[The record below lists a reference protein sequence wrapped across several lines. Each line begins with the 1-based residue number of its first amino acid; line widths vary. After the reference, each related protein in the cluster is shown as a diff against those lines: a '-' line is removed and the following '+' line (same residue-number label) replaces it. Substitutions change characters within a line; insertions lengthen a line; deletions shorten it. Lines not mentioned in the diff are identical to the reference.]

1 MNQAPFTTA
10 GDLVQRKR
18 SIFHKPLK
26 NNPTKILI
34 YCNWYIFE
42 KRSRIVGWTVMTEV
56 FKIWVA
62 VKENQDRKLCRRMFL
77 QARGSN
83 HKTEWWRW
91 TNTAWISNEL
101 FWTIIMCQHKGEVKT
116 SHYSQADLQIRK
128 KKKKKVKR
136 GKNLYAKLSQEN
148 NENLKCCY
156 TSSNIL
162 FNVFPCTV

>member
-10 GDLVQRKR
+10 GNVVQWKR

-128 KKKKKVKR
+128 KKKKVKR